1 MTKEF
6 KACTCSLDFETRHVH
21 HAHPAMRALEQ
32 GVLGC
37 DYGGTSWTTR
47 VQADEIPSRL
57 QLHEDTRLLE
67 IGAGTGWP
75 GVYTAG
81 QSGCDLTML
90 DLPVSSLKQANVR
103 AASDGLEDTSNAV
116 AGSGAQLPFL
126 DATFDA
132 IQHSDVLC
140 CLPEKLEM
148 LQECRRVVPERAA
161 MMFFVI
167 APAQDLN
174 DADLKEAEETGPPF
188 VGLDSDYMS
197 LLDEGG
203 WAVTSRTEIS
213 GEYLAA
219 LKRLVAGLDL
229 NQKALKPVLGE
240 TEFNHQLQHR
250 RDQISAVERGL
261 LIRELFLARAV

>member
-1 MTKEF
+1 MSNEF
-6 KACTCSLDFETRHVH
+6 KACTCSLDFETRHKH

-32 GVLGC
+32 DVLGC

-57 QLHEDTRLLE
+57 QLREDTRLLE

-81 QSGCDLTML
+81 QSGCNLTML
-90 DLPVSSLKQANVR
+90 DLPVSSLKQANIR
-103 AASDGLEDTSNAV
+103 AASEGLEHTSSSV
-116 AGSGAQLPFL
+116 AGSGAQLPFS
-126 DATFDA
+126 DAAFDA

-148 LQECRRVVPERAA
+148 LQECRRVVPLGAA

-167 APAQDLN
+167 APANDLKG
-174 DADLKEAEETGPPF
+174 ADLIEAEETGPPF
-188 VGLDSDYMS
+188 VGMDSDYMS

-203 WAVTSRTEIS
+203 WAVTSRTDLTD
-213 GEYLAA
+213 EYLAA
-219 LKRLVAGLDL
+219 LKRLVSGLEL
-229 NQKALKPVLGE
+229 NQKALEPVLGE
-240 TEFNHQLQHR
+240 TEFKNQLQHR
-250 RDQISAVERGL
+250 RDQINAVERGL
-261 LIRELFLARAV
+261 LVRELFLTRAV